1 VSLSHSCGVMAWLVF
16 AIEVLIVLIGA
27 VMLWKRDRLARYV
40 ARRQQARAR
49 AMPGRIQGV

>member
-1 VSLSHSCGVMAWLVF
+1 MSWLVF